1 MSQTMPPPPGAS
13 TPGGVALPQRGVFA
27 TSEII
32 PMLKEASSV
41 MNELGAEWKRLRQE
55 ADDKKARAKR
65 VRANLIVELRTW
77 GNEVTGQP
85 IKTSA
90 ERQEWA
96 DADADVQQAEL
107 EADLAQTVQM
117 AAREAYH
124 DAQGYFETL
133 RNLLAIERDEWKRE
147 HGGPT
152 PGGPF

>member
-1 MSQTMPPPPGAS
+1 MSMPPPPGAS
-13 TPGGVALPQRGVFA
+13 GAPGGVALPQRGVFA

-32 PMLKEASSV
+32 PMLTQASSR
-41 MNELGAEWKRLRQE
+41 MRELGADWSALRAE
-55 ADDKKARAKR
+55 ADEKKAHAKR

-90 ERQEWA
+90 ERNEWA

-117 AAREAYH
+117 VAREAYH
-124 DAQGYFETL
+124 DAQGYFDVL
-133 RNLLAIERDEWKRE
+133 RQMLATERDEQKRE
-147 HGGPT
+147 YSGHG
-152 PGGPF
+152 PGDKPF